1 MAKSQ
6 YKRKK
11 KLIKP
16 KFQLKVAAAC
26 LGIALMAVITL
37 MILINEA
44 ILDFADKGW
53 VDTAALQD
61 RWISLLL
68 AKLGIALAI
77 FAPMTLALGVI
88 LMHRVAG
95 PLYRFEMFIGQ
106 VVRGETVEPCR
117 IRKGDELQDMCD
129 TINLLTKP
137 LREGTVDLAPFAEAM
152 GVLQLRPPTPE
163 EENVAATHDE
173 PQALA
178 G

>member
-1 MAKSQ
+1 MAKSR

-37 MILINEA
+37 MILVNA
-44 ILDFADKGW
+44 AVLDFADKGW
-53 VDTAALQD
+53 VDSAALQE
-61 RWISLLL
+61 RWIGVLLT
-68 AKLGIALAI
+68 KLGIALAI

-95 PLYRFEMFIGQ
+95 PLYRFEMYIGQ
-106 VVRGETVEPCR
+106 VVRGETTEPCR

-129 TINLLTKP
+129 TLNMLTQP
-137 LREGTVDLAPFAEAM
+137 IREGKVDRAPFAEAM
-152 GVLQLRPPTPE
+152 GVLQLRAPTAE
-163 EENVAATHDE
+163 EEAAAESHEE